1 MTSRTRNS
9 CDFDAAGLDMS
20 QGLAGPP
27 LRPRARHVRV
37 VSAKVRK
44 LVILSSITTAVLLS
58 SQRADAATILW
69 VGHCGD
75 APGYPTIQGAINAAN
90 AGDTVKVCPGIYVEN
105 VTINKVSLTVVSTGG
120 AGVTRILAAQVASVV
135 SITQPNASLVGF
147 TLVPVASV
155 AKYDIGVN
163 VNIGGNA
170 SAEIAHNVIRGGR
183 IGVNLG
189 CASSGS
195 TVYHNVVRGSS
206 EAGINIDTCE
216 VPGPP
221 YQGSTFNSVHHNA
234 VCGGLF
240 PYSIAAGDGSHF
252 NDVHHNTGKWISI
265 YGNGN
270 IVHNN
275 TAQLFNI
282 VPGNPANVAFNNTVA
297 AVCP

>member
-1 MTSRTRNS
+1 
-9 CDFDAAGLDMS
+9 
-20 QGLAGPP
+20 
-27 LRPRARHVRV
+27 
-37 VSAKVRK
+37 VSAKLRK
-44 LVILSSITTAVLLS
+44 LLILSSIATAVLLS
-58 SQRADAATILW
+58 SQRADAATVLW

-75 APGYPTIQGAINAAN
+75 APGYPTIQGAINAAS
-90 AGDTVKVCPGIYVEN
+90 AGDTIKVCPGIYTEN
-105 VTINKVSLTVVSTGG
+105 VTINKASLTVVSTGG
-120 AGVTRILAAQVASVV
+120 AAVTRILAAQFAAVV
-135 SITQPNASLVGF
+135 TISYPNATLIGF
-147 TLVPVASV
+147 TLAPAGAT

-170 SAEIAHNVIRGGR
+170 SVEIAHNIIRGGR

-234 VCGGLF
+234 VCGGLQ
-240 PYSIAAGDGSHF
+240 PYSIAAGEGSHF
-252 NDVHHNTGKWISI
+252 NDVHHNTGKWVSI

-275 TAQLFNI
+275 TAQLFII

>member
-1 MTSRTRNS
+1 MRIRCGWSRRVTRS
-9 CDFDAAGLDMS
+9 GWHS
-20 QGLAGPP
+20 
-27 LRPRARHVRV
+27 RPTESKTVRG
-37 VSAKVRK
+37 VSANVRK
-44 LVILSSITTAVLLS
+44 LLVLSSITTAMLLS

-90 AGDTVKVCPGIYVEN
+90 AGDTVKVCPGTYVEN
-105 VTINKVSLTVVSTGG
+105 VTINKVGLTVVSTGG
-120 AGVTRILAAQVASVV
+120 ADVTRILAAQVASVV

-221 YQGSTFNSVHHNA
+221 YKAAPSIRCTTTPSVA
-234 VCGGLF
+234 AF
-240 PYSIAAGDGSHF
+240 IPYSIAAGDGSHF

>member
-1 MTSRTRNS
+1 MTSRTRGS
-9 CDFDAAGLDMS
+9 CEFDAAGPDVS
-20 QGLAGPP
+20 HRLAGTPV
-27 LRPRARHVRV
+27 RARARHVRG
-37 VSAKVRK
+37 VSANVRK
-44 LVILSSITTAVLLS
+44 LLVLSSITAAVLLS
-58 SQRADAATILW
+58 SQRADAATVFW

-75 APGYPTIQGAINAAN
+75 APGYPTIQAAINAAS
-90 AGDTVKVCPGIYVEN
+90 AGDTIRVCPGTYVEN
-105 VTINKVSLTVVSTGG
+105 VTINKASLTVVSTGG
-120 AGVTRILAAQVASVV
+120 AAVTRILAAQVASVV
-135 SITQPNASLVGF
+135 SITQPNARLVGF

-206 EAGINIDTCE
+206 ETGINIDTCE
-216 VPGPP
+216 IPP
-221 YQGSTFNSVHHNA
+221 AYPGSTFNSVHHNT

-240 PYSIAAGDGSHF
+240 PYSIAGGQGSDF
-252 NDVHHNTGKWISI
+252 NSVHHNTARWITFF
-265 YGNGN
+265 GDGN

-282 VPGNPANVAFNNTVA
+282 VPGNPANVTFNNTVA

>member
-1 MTSRTRNS
+1 MTSR
-9 CDFDAAGLDMS
+9 
-20 QGLAGPP
+20 
-27 LRPRARHVRV
+27 
-37 VSAKVRK
+37 K
-44 LVILSSITTAVLLS
+44 LLILSSIATAVLLS
-58 SQRADAATILW
+58 SHRADAATILW

-75 APGYPTIQGAINAAN
+75 APGYPTIQGAINAAS

-135 SITQPNASLVGF
+135 SITQPDASLVGF

-170 SAEIAHNVIRGGR
+170 SAEIAHNVVRGGR

-221 YQGSTFNSVHHNA
+221 YQGSTFNSVHHNT
-234 VCGGLF
+234 VCGGLY
-240 PYSIAAGDGSHF
+240 PYSIAVGGASNNNEVHHNSAIWISVGGTGNF
-252 NDVHHNTGKWISI
+252 VHHNTAELFLIAA
-265 YGNGN
+265 GNTEN
-270 IVHNN
+270 HN
-275 TAQLFNI
+275 TI
-282 VPGNPANVAFNNTVA
+282 ANV
-297 AVCP
+297 CR